1 MLYYDIIL
9 YNIILYYIIYAICV
23 VIYYIYHIYNV
34 YFVYIIYLNI
44 NCVRFRLF
52 FCGVQRNCG
61 SLRHLTMCCIPQ
73 KFIRFRG
80 PLIFFSFK

>member
-44 NCVRFRLF
+44 NCVGFRLF
-52 FCGVQRNCG
+52 FFVGCSVIVGHYDILPCAASLKSLQGVGVR
-61 SLRHLTMCCIPQ
+61 LY
-73 KFIRFRG
+73 F
-80 PLIFFSFK
+80 

>member
-1 MLYYDIIL
+1 MFYYDIIL
-9 YNIILYYIIYAICV
+9 YNIILYYIINTICE

-52 FCGVQRNCG
+52 FLWGAA
-61 SLRHLTMCCIPQ
+61 
-73 KFIRFRG
+73 
-80 PLIFFSFK
+80 

>member
-1 MLYYDIIL
+1 MLYYDMIL
-9 YNIILYYIIYAICV
+9 YNIILYYIIYTIYV

-44 NCVRFRLF
+44 NCVRFRF

-73 KFIRFRG
+73 KFTR
-80 PLIFFSFK
+80 LIFFSFK